1 MRKPILIIFAL
12 LTLSN
17 ISFAQDFPFGS
28 ITQEELNMKK
38 YNKDTS
44 AHAVVLMEHGRAEIQ
59 ATNADDIKL
68 IYEYHVKIK
77 IFDKT
82 AFDRGKIELTLYN
95 GDSENFEVI
104 DGISG
109 VTTFTND
116 NGGMEKVELENSK
129 IYTSKDDKHHS
140 TIKFDMPGLRDGCI
154 IEYKYRLTTPYIAN
168 FHPWQF
174 QFTIPKV
181 YSEYDVHIPGFW
193 EFNASLKGALKL
205 DKNTSEVEKKCFSYG
220 GASSDCSHFVY
231 AMSDIPAFVIEDYM
245 TSPTNFSSAINFELA
260 GETSLS
266 GGGSIKIAKEWKD
279 VDYDLKHDDFFG
291 SQLKKESLFKDKIAP
306 VIAGKTD
313 DLEKAKAIYTYTKQ
327 IIKWNDDNEGYSDDG
342 IKRALAQHTGNAAEV
357 NFCLFNALKAGRLN
371 PEAVLL
377 STRDHGVINRLYPV
391 RTEFDYMVVK
401 LDIGDKSYL
410 LDATEP
416 MLSFGM
422 LPLRC
427 LNDQGR
433 VMSLDKPSYWI
444 DMITPQKE
452 NDTYQ
457 LDLTLQDDGKI
468 KGTITHYCMGYAAY
482 LKRKEIKKFNSV
494 DEYIESINEES
505 NKYKIV
511 GSEISNLD
519 SLDEPLS
526 EKFTVEIKEYN
537 NTDHARLSFNPFMQG
552 RITENPFK
560 LTDRSYPVDWGMP
573 SSTRYTMVMHLP
585 DNYSI
590 ENDPQKA
597 NYGLPNNGGSFLT
610 DYAPNGNN
618 FTFSYVMQFNKSIYF
633 PEEYPYLKE
642 FYTKII
648 LSEKDE
654 MIFKKKM

>member
-1 MRKPILIIFAL
+1 
-12 LTLSN
+12 
-17 ISFAQDFPFGS
+17 
-28 ITQEELNMKK
+28 
-38 YNKDTS
+38 
-44 AHAVVLMEHGRAEIQ
+44 
-59 ATNADDIKL
+59 
-68 IYEYHVKIK
+68 
-77 IFDKT
+77 
-82 AFDRGKIELTLYN
+82 
-95 GDSENFEVI
+95 
-104 DGISG
+104 
-109 VTTFTND
+109 
-116 NGGMEKVELENSK
+116 
-129 IYTSKDDKHHS
+129 
-140 TIKFDMPGLRDGCI
+140 
-154 IEYKYRLTTPYIAN
+154 
-168 FHPWQF
+168 
-174 QFTIPKV
+174 
-181 YSEYDVHIPGFW
+181 
-193 EFNASLKGALKL
+193 
-205 DKNTSEVEKKCFSYG
+205 
-220 GASSDCSHFVY
+220 
-231 AMSDIPAFVIEDYM
+231 
-245 TSPTNFSSAINFELA
+245 
-260 GETSLS
+260 
-266 GGGSIKIAKEWKD
+266 
-279 VDYDLKHDDFFG
+279 
-291 SQLKKESLFKDKIAP
+291 
-306 VIAGKTD
+306 
-313 DLEKAKAIYTYTKQ
+313 
-327 IIKWNDDNEGYSDDG
+327 
-342 IKRALAQHTGNAAEV
+342 
-357 NFCLFNALKAGRLN
+357 LFNALKAGRLN